1 MIRITLVYRRKE
13 GGRFD
18 FDYFVN
24 HHVEMSRRILSD
36 CGLLSIEV
44 EKCIKTLDGKD
55 PDFICISHVD
65 FENEAGLTKVLEA
78 HGDEMMADFI
88 NYTNI
93 DPEIHVC
100 EILTSGV

>member
-1 MIRITLVYRRKE
+1 MIRITLVYKRE
-13 GGRFD
+13 DGGHFD
-18 FDYFVN
+18 FDYYVN
-24 HHVEMSRRILSD
+24 NHVEMSRRIMSD

-44 EKCIKTLDGKD
+44 EKCIKTIDGKD

-65 FENEAGLTKVLEA
+65 FESEAGLVKALEE